1 MDPLSPDGT
10 AEPIDMGSS
19 TLAPAGSCDIPGA
32 GGYRLEVISIG
43 TRVSAR
49 HTGSDMAHR

>member
-49 HTGSDMAHR
+49 HTGPDMAHR